1 MEVVEKVKAVADL
14 TPALLQAVLRCSLA
28 SPGLTVIGV
37 KDPEELSDIKTNY
50 GSDLRKL
57 EVTVE
62 EEGVTRQLHLVAKTA
77 LQSWITL
84 ANVWFNWF
92 IFYREAFW
100 FTVALPEL
108 SKLVSDEQASALAEV
123 MPKVFLAYCNYQE
136 DDMAKCF
143 ITKPKEKGVI
153 LMENLSKGEDTF
165 IDMKDIEK
173 TSRSGVKTAHMR
185 MLLEGL
191 AHFHGAWIVWLRRG
205 GDLGNRTK
213 QQVMD
218 FFQQQSFYQYKW
230 LWKMTIKKAMKN
242 YVKLAEFKQ
251 EPNIKEKVEAFCTSP
266 ESVERLMKAFDYKD
280 SKFKTVCHTDFHSN
294 QIMYSLNED
303 G

>member
-14 TPALLQAVLRCSLA
+14 TPALLQALLRRSLA

-77 LQSWITL
+77 LQSWITI

-92 IFYREAFW
+92 IFYRESFW

-123 MPKVFLAYCNYQE
+123 MPKVFLAYCNYHE

-153 LMENLSKGEDTF
+153 LMENLSKGKDTF

-173 TSRSGVKTAHMR
+173 TRRGGVKTAHMR

-230 LWKMTIKKAMKN
+230 LWKISIKKSMKN
-242 YVKLAEFKQ
+242 YAKLAEFKKEQ
-251 EPNIKEKVEAFCTSP
+251 HVKEKLEAFFTSP
-266 ESVERLMKAFDYKD
+266 ESVERFMKAFDYKD
-280 SKFKTVCHTDFHSN
+280 SKFKTVCHTDLHSM

>member
-1 MEVVEKVKAVADL
+1 MKVTERVKKVADL
-14 TPALLQAVLRCSLA
+14 TPSLLQAVLRRSLA
-28 SPGLTVIGV
+28 SPELTVIGV
-37 KDPEELSDIKTNY
+37 KDPEELGDIKTNF
-50 GSDLRKL
+50 GSDMRKL

-84 ANVWFNWF
+84 ANVWFNYF
-92 IFYREAFW
+92 VFYREAFW
-100 FTVALPEL
+100 FNAALPEL
-108 SKLVSDEQASALAEV
+108 SKLVSDEQATALAEV
-123 MPKVFLAYCNYQE
+123 MPKVHLAYCNYQE

-173 TSRSGVKTAHMR
+173 TSRGGVKAAHMR
-185 MLLEGL
+185 MVLEGL
-191 AHFHGAWIVWLRRG
+191 AHFHGAWSVWLRRG

-230 LWKMTIKKAMKN
+230 MWKMTLKMGMKN
-242 YVKLAEFKQ
+242 Y
-251 EPNIKEKVEAFCTSP
+251 
-266 ESVERLMKAFDYKD
+266 ERW
-280 SKFKTVCHTDFHSN
+280 
-294 QIMYSLNED
+294 
-303 G
+303 